1 MGEDKDFELKQ
12 FLVISQKMLDYAE
25 NNDWEKLPDLE
36 SDRKKIMQSL
46 FESQDSDSHS
56 SSGTIKI
63 EQTIKNVLSINE
75 KIEQLAQQEKV
86 VIGQQLQGLKKKQN
100 VHSAYL
106 QNK

>member
-46 FESQDSDSHS
+46 FESQDSDRDS
-56 SSGTIKI
+56 SSGTTKI

-75 KIEQLAQQEKV
+75 KIEQLAQQEKAT
-86 VIGQQLQGLKKKQN
+86 IGQQLQGLKKKQN

>member
-12 FLVISQKMLDYAE
+12 FLDISQQMLDCAE

-36 SDRKKIMQSL
+36 NDRKKIMLSL
-46 FESQDSDSHS
+46 FELQDSDSHS
-56 SSGTIKI
+56 PFNTTKI
-63 EQTIKNVLSINE
+63 EKTIKNVLSINE
-75 KIEQLAQQEKV
+75 KIEQLAQQEKM
-86 VIGQQLQGLKKKQN
+86 VIGQQLHGLKKKQN

>member
-1 MGEDKDFELKQ
+1 MAEDKDVELKQ
-12 FLVISQKMLDYAE
+12 LLDISQQMLELAK

-36 SDRKKIMQSL
+36 TDRKKIMQSF
-46 FESQDSDSHS
+46 FETQNSLDNTAD
-56 SSGTIKI
+56 I
-63 EQTIKNVLSINE
+63 EQAIKDVLFINE

-86 VIGQQLQGLKKKQN
+86 QIGQQLHALKKKQN

>member
-46 FESQDSDSHS
+46 FESQDSDRDS
-56 SSGTIKI
+56 SSGTTKI

>member
-46 FESQDSDSHS
+46 FESQDSDRDS
-56 SSGTIKI
+56 SSGTTKI

-86 VIGQQLQGLKKKQN
+86 VIGQQLHGLKKKQN